1 MRVSELIDILRDQ
14 DPESEVELAIV
25 APVDDDSDDITVDR
39 YTVEGVLPWEPDEA
53 SEDDEG
59 VTVWLV
65 GGDWM
70 SYFRFMAPAEPFC
83 FLLVCVGARALIQTK
98 DRVIIY
104 AASDRVRQVEQM
116 FRVSLEFF

>member
-39 YTVEGVLPWEPDEA
+39 YTVEGVLPWEPDDEA
-53 SEDDEG
+53 DEDEG

-65 GGDWM
+65 GGEEEDVE
-70 SYFRFMAPAEPFC
+70 A
-83 FLLVCVGARALIQTK
+83 FLDA
-98 DRVIIY
+98 
-104 AASDRVRQVEQM
+104 VEADDDH
-116 FRVSLEFF
+116 EHGEGDEHDHAH

>member
-39 YTVEGVLPWEPDEA
+39 YTVEGVLPWEPDDEA
-53 SEDDEG
+53 DEDDG

-65 GGDWM
+65 GGEEEDVE
-70 SYFRFMAPAEPFC
+70 A
-83 FLLVCVGARALIQTK
+83 FLDA
-98 DRVIIY
+98 
-104 AASDRVRQVEQM
+104 VEADDDHEHGEDDGHDH
-116 FRVSLEFF
+116 SH